1 LFHLEIITIA
11 KIHTQKLEYLMKN
24 RLFKTCVT
32 GLLLSLAGLANA
44 DHVVPSTNG
53 NELDSVSVGT
63 HAKHAVIPVAELI
76 TINSL
81 AASGRVNDADV
92 D

>member
-1 LFHLEIITIA
+1 
-11 KIHTQKLEYLMKN
+11 MKN

-44 DHVVPSTNG
+44 DHIVPSTNG
-53 NELDSVSVGT
+53 HELNPVSVGM
-63 HAKHAVIPVAELI
+63 HAEHAAIPVAELI
-76 TINSL
+76 TIGSL
-81 AASGRVNDADV
+81 AASSSVNDADV

>member
-1 LFHLEIITIA
+1 
-11 KIHTQKLEYLMKN
+11 MKN

-44 DHVVPSTNG
+44 HHVVPSTNV
-53 NELDSVSVGT
+53 NELNSVFVGT
-63 HAKHAVIPVAELI
+63 HAEHAAIPVAELI
-76 TINSL
+76 TIGSL
-81 AASGRVNDADV
+81 VASSGANHADV

>member
-1 LFHLEIITIA
+1 
-11 KIHTQKLEYLMKN
+11 MKN

-44 DHVVPSTNG
+44 DHIVPSTNG
-53 NELDSVSVGT
+53 DELNPVSVGM
-63 HAKHAVIPVAELI
+63 HAEHAAIPVVELI
-76 TINSL
+76 TIGSL
-81 AASGRVNDADV
+81 AAFSRVNDADV

>member
-1 LFHLEIITIA
+1 
-11 KIHTQKLEYLMKN
+11 MKN

-53 NELDSVSVGT
+53 NELNSVFVAT
-63 HAKHAVIPVAELI
+63 HAEHAAIPVAELI
-76 TINSL
+76 TIGSL
-81 AASGRVNDADV
+81 VASSSANDADV